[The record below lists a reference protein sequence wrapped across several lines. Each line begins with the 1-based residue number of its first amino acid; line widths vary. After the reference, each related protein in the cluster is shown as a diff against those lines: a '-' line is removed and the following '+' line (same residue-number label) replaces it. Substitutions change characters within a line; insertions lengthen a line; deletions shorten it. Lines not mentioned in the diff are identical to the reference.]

1 MPAGTSGRRWAATA
15 ALLVLPLAGADSRPD
30 LYRIPLQ
37 GTGSYATLFGSAD
50 LAPARSP
57 FGLATTPEGQFV
69 FKVDIDVPTLP
80 PPNAFG
86 ASYTTYVAWLAS
98 ASLDRIIRIG
108 PLVPGVKTSGSVAM
122 TKFLVV
128 ITAEASA
135 TGAKWAGPIVMKG
148 TSPANYLTNFS
159 GHTMF
164 NGGVPQ

>member
-1 MPAGTSGRRWAATA
+1 MNRVRRLSW
-15 ALLVLPLAGADSRPD
+15 LLVAPLLLAGSAHRRPD

-37 GTGSYATLFGSAD
+37 GTGSYATLSGTAS

-57 FGLATTPEGQFV
+57 FGLATTPEGQFL
-69 FKVDIDVPTLP
+69 FRLDIEIPVLP

-86 ASYTTYVAWLAS
+86 ASYTTYVAWIAS
-98 ASLDRIIRIG
+98 SSLDRIIRLG
-108 PLVPGVKTSGSVAM
+108 PVTAGGKTTGTVAM
-122 TKFLVV
+122 TKFMVV
-128 ITAEASA
+128 ITAEANSA
-135 TGAKWAGPIVMKG
+135 GVKWAGPIVMKG